1 MFPGA
6 QVIELVVSWAVTTAL
21 TFLVVLAD
29 ERRLSEERL
38 ERAWP
43 TASRNWH
50 LAYFGVLA
58 LPFHFAKT
66 RGTWTS
72 TRGLFGRL
80 LGFVIGLV
88 VAFIVALASGFIVMG
103 VDWALGIPND

>member
-6 QVIELVVSWAVTTAL
+6 QVIELVVSWVVTTTL
-21 TFLVVLAD
+21 TFLVVLFD
-29 ERRLSEERL
+29 ERRMSEERL

-50 LAYFGVLA
+50 IVYFGVLS

-72 TRGLFGRL
+72 VRGVFGRIAVFAL
-80 LGFVIGLV
+80 GLV
-88 VAFIVALASGFIVMG
+88 VGFVVALASGFIVMG
-103 VDWALGIPND
+103 IDWLLGIPVD

>member
-6 QVIELVVSWAVTTAL
+6 QVVELVVSWVVTTILSFA
-21 TFLVVLAD
+21 VVLVD
-29 ERRLSEERL
+29 ERRLAPERL

-50 LAYFGVLA
+50 VVYFGVLS

-66 RGTWTS
+66 RGSWS
-72 TRGLFGRL
+72 GVREAFRRVAGFL
-80 LGFVIGLV
+80 LGLL
-88 VAFIVALASGFIVMG
+88 VAFVVALASGFIVMG
-103 VDWALGIPND
+103 VDWVLGIPLD